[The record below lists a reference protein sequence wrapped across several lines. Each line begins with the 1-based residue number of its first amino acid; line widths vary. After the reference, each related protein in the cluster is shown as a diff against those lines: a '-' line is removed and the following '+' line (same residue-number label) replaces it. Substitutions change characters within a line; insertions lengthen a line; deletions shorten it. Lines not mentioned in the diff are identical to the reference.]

1 MKNKPGKPDLEKDV
15 FEGSPKEAFAALTSG
30 DLKMLSLTTILA
42 VANMGLLI
50 FMFFDAGEQEM
61 FFPVHLKGKIVW
73 VILSLTMVLWT
84 VLVILN
90 WKSWLAKRRGL

>member
-1 MKNKPGKPDLEKDV
+1 MKNESDKSDLEKDI
-15 FEGSPKEAFAALTSG
+15 FETSPKASFASLTSG
-30 DLKMLSLTTILA
+30 DLKMLGLTTILA
-42 VANMGLLI
+42 VANIGLLI
-50 FMFFDAGEQEM
+50 FMFFEPDEQEM

-84 VLVILN
+84 GLAILN